1 MSPQPIFANHK
12 VVRNF
17 VLITLCSQFAYSVL
31 AMKGVLLPQM
41 LELWNV
47 SKTEFGLL
55 MSLYGFVH
63 IIFYVALSWAQDRF
77 SPRMLIPLAMIAG
90 GATTFFLGKTSDFY
104 TLCILFLLLAVLC
117 DGAFWPAVL
126 SSVRR
131 STTDENQGKAF
142 GLLEGGRGIIEFL
155 QNSMTLGLYA
165 WLGYSVFG
173 LEVAFM
179 INGVIMII
187 LGVVCWLVLP
197 RDNLLKSA
205 ADSDQKL
212 REVAEGMK
220 LTLRMPE
227 IWMAG
232 LSGFFIYFAYTSLPF
247 YITYLTELYTLP
259 VLAISIFGIASTSVG
274 RIGSAFPAG
283 FIANRFFGGSTGA
296 MRAGL
301 FLVFVFGLAMA
312 LLPPVQSLVWV
323 AMIGIFPLI
332 FVIFFM
338 RALYF
343 APYGEM
349 GLPPRFSGAVIAC
362 AAFVVYLPSAF
373 AYLVWGYLLDS
384 FPGEQG
390 YRLMFFGLA
399 LLGLAGAVSA
409 TILHRRTDE
418 GLRERI
424 AARVA
429 ELDKKLGLEGEEKSF
444 AEG

>member
-212 REVAEGMK
+212 REVAEGKK
-220 LTLRMPE
+220 LTPVSYTHLRAHE
-227 IWMAG
+227 
-232 LSGFFIYFAYTSLPF
+232 T
-247 YITYLTELYTLP
+247 
-259 VLAISIFGIASTSVG
+259 
-274 RIGSAFPAG
+274 
-283 FIANRFFGGSTGA
+283 
-296 MRAGL
+296 
-301 FLVFVFGLAMA
+301 
-312 LLPPVQSLVWV
+312 
-323 AMIGIFPLI
+323 
-332 FVIFFM
+332 
-338 RALYF
+338 
-343 APYGEM
+343 
-349 GLPPRFSGAVIAC
+349 
-362 AAFVVYLPSAF
+362 
-373 AYLVWGYLLDS
+373 
-384 FPGEQG
+384 
-390 YRLMFFGLA
+390 
-399 LLGLAGAVSA
+399 
-409 TILHRRTDE
+409 
-418 GLRERI
+418 
-424 AARVA
+424 
-429 ELDKKLGLEGEEKSF
+429 
-444 AEG
+444 